1 MLQAISAFD
10 SAAMLFIQEHIR
22 CGVLTPI
29 MIFFTTLGE
38 AGMVW
43 LLLSAVLL
51 CFKKTRRTGFLLLL
65 SVAICY
71 VINDWMIKPV
81 VGRPR
86 PFLAMEGLVALTKAP
101 GELSFPSGHTCASF
115 AAALALTKCWGKRGA
130 WFYILAVLIAVS
142 RPYVGVHYVTDIVA
156 GAIVGTLGTLAIFA
170 VAARIEGRKT
180 ARAEENTP
188 VP

>member
-1 MLQAISAFD
+1 MLQAILAFD
-10 SAAMLFIQEHIR
+10 TSAMLFIQEHIR
-22 CGVLTPI
+22 GGVLTPI

-38 AGMVW
+38 AGLVW
-43 LLLSAVLL
+43 LLLSAGLL

-71 VINDWMIKPV
+71 VINDWMIKPL

-86 PFLAMEGLVALTKAP
+86 PFLTIEGLEALVKAP
-101 GELSFPSGHTCASF
+101 GALSFPSGHTCASF
-115 AAALALTKCWGKRGA
+115 AGALALTKCWGKRGA

-142 RPYVGVHYVTDIVA
+142 RPYVGVHYITDIVV

-170 VAARIEGRKT
+170 VAAKIERRKA
-180 ARAEENTP
+180 ARAGSGTNP
-188 VP
+188 